1 METVQTYTPVL
12 REYKFDY
19 FSAEMVLDSSG
30 EWVRYED
37 YKELSAYTDKLE
49 NAFKELYD
57 CASFDWDTMP
67 EASRRKFHEL
77 VLKTADRALS
87 KH

>member
-12 REYKFDY
+12 REFDC

-30 EWVRYED
+30 EWVSYED

-49 NAFKELYD
+49 NAFKELYN
-57 CASFDWDTMP
+57 CASFDWDTMT

-77 VLKTADRALS
+77 VLKTAECALS